1 MKKVVIVDDEA
12 QARAA
17 LRNLLEIYCKDY
29 HIVAEASGVEEGI
42 ITIMENRPDLIFL
55 DVQMQDGTGFDLLS
69 RMTNIDFNVI
79 FASAYDK
86 FAIQAFKFSAVDFLQ
101 KPIEPGQLIAA
112 CQKVNQQ
119 IEIAEIGS
127 KLEVLLS
134 NRKSFEKI
142 ALPTLDGFLF
152 VNIKDIVRC
161 EAESN
166 YTRFFIQNRNG
177 ILVSKTLKEYDEML
191 SSFGFFRVHKSHLIN
206 LAFLKE
212 YLRGDG
218 AVIMEDGAEILISR
232 RRKDDFL
239 KALETFFSKS

>member
-1 MKKVVIVDDEA
+1 MKRIVIVDDEA
-12 QARAA
+12 QARGA
-17 LRNLLEIYCKDY
+17 LHSLLDTYCKDY
-29 HIVAEASGVEEGI
+29 VVVAEASGVEEGI
-42 ITIMENRPDLIFL
+42 VTILENRPDLVFL

-69 RMTNIDFNVI
+69 RMKNIDFNVI

-142 ALPTLDGFLF
+142 ALPTMDGFLF

-166 YTRFFIQNRNG
+166 YTRFYIRGRNG
-177 ILVSKTLKEYDEML
+177 LLVSKTLKEYDEML
-191 SSFGFFRVHKSHLIN
+191 SPFGFFRVHKSHLIN

-239 KALETFFSKS
+239 NALETFFSKS

>member
-29 HIVAEASGVEEGI
+29 HIIAEASGVEEGI